1 MQKISSIYKFIL
13 GLQHIIESQKLKDH
27 ANFMTTSTQKSEF
40 VPAFKKIDLFHRF
53 IIKIQLILEFC
64 KSGHSDFRP
73 SLPNAFSI
81 NF

>member
-1 MQKISSIYKFIL
+1 
-13 GLQHIIESQKLKDH
+13 
-27 ANFMTTSTQKSEF
+27 MTTSTQKSEF

-73 SLPNAFSI
+73 GLPNAFSI